1 MKSSKNNLLV
11 PFSPL
16 NTQEFYFKI
25 FLAVV
30 PKSASC
36 LLLYWYVPLHYFLF
50 SPSASSFIIL
60 PPLIK
65 FSLFPCASFFPNF
78 ALFILSPPLPLPS
91 PFLLYP
97 SSEYLVTLNELF
109 ASIDCNS
116 YFNFFYLFL
125 HRCNSN
131 LIVSPNSI
139 HCIKML
145 RDIIKGNINIP
156 VIGVPSDDKSL

>member
-65 FSLFPCASFFPNF
+65 SSLFPCASFFSNF

-97 SSEYLVTLNELF
+97 SSENRFFLYFPALSPMWICLGTFLYLRGS
-109 ASIDCNS
+109 SIPIS
-116 YFNFFYLFL
+116 ISPFFLSSL
-125 HRCNSN
+125 A
-131 LIVSPNSI
+131 
-139 HCIKML
+139 
-145 RDIIKGNINIP
+145 IP
-156 VIGVPSDDKSL
+156 VFLFIPNLVDNIW